1 MIDVYPVKFEAV
13 DNEMR
18 ETVFTV
24 ETFDESAATVDI
36 KTVLNVSLWDEISPL
51 IRQCLVDM
59 NLDGDD
65 VSPPTGI
72 HLEGKRVKIEWKDI
86 RHDWP
91 YFRVL
96 CTVGEEVQLQG
107 VDYPDGSAKHDGD
120 VFWTDMGEIKS
131 MVVV

>member
-72 HLEGKRVKIEWKDI
+72 HLEGKRVKIEWKDPI
-86 RHDWP
+86 HDWY

-96 CTVGEEVQLQG
+96 CVDGKRVQLQG
-107 VDYPDGSAKHDGD
+107 MDCPDGSEKHAGD
-120 VFWTDMGEIKS
+120 VFFTNMSEIKS